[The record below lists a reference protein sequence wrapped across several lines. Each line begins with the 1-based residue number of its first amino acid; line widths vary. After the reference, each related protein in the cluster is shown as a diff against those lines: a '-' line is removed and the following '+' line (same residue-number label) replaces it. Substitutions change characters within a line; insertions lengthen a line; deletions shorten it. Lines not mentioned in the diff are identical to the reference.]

1 MRYRYWICLGASI
14 ALALVFLTSGVGKL
28 LGQSAFLLSLSS
40 AYISPEFSAFIA
52 NVLPWVELILGI
64 SLIIGIA
71 PQLVGGISTVL
82 VAAFIF
88 HNSWMI
94 SQGWG
99 YQPCGCLGVFDK
111 LFEGKLS
118 TFSSLYID
126 IGLLVLAL
134 AIYFAY
140 PGKLLE
146 IRPWFLRRG
155 KPAVSPPTEEQEN
168 LINPKS

>member
-1 MRYRYWICLGASI
+1 MRLRYWICLGASI
-14 ALALVFLTSGVGKL
+14 LLAVVFLTAGVGKL
-28 LGQSAFLLSLSS
+28 LGHSAFLLSLSS
-40 AYISPEFSAFIA
+40 LYMSPEFTAFVA
-52 NVLPWVELILGI
+52 SVLPWVELVLGL
-64 SLIIGIA
+64 SLVIGIA

-94 SQGWG
+94 THGWG

-111 LFEGKLS
+111 LFQGNLS

-146 IRPWFLRRG
+146 IRPWFFRRS
-155 KPAVSPPTEEQEN
+155 KPAVSSPTAEQEN
-168 LINPKS
+168 NKGV